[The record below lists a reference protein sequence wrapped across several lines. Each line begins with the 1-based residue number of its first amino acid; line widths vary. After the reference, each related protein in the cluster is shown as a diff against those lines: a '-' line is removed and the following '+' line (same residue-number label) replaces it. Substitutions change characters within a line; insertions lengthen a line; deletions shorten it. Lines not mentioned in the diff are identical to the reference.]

1 MERNMTNNWVPLH
14 EAASRDHYTC
24 VNALLQH
31 GLPDKPRTA
40 DNQTPLDLALEA
52 NHSKTISI
60 LKYYKQPETRLKQ
73 HEFLHDLQVTRE
85 IAKCLLEMFSRNEQ
99 GVYLVRK
106 TLRNENILVL
116 SLMWNN
122 EFFNYEIC
130 IREDLLIDSMP
141 QKYFYIDDGP
151 YFRTLE
157 HLIEHYTKYED
168 GLPGV
173 LKRNVEP
180 YMIQHLNNTSLI
192 NSNQSLLKPVNKQQQ
207 ISSNGSSNNSSSSSM
222 NGNGFTKLTNN
233 NNDQQF
239 RGNNNNNNSS
249 GDNNFKSSD
258 ALTKAHLFKSRT
270 LLNDQ
275 SRFFICILQVFISY
289 YLFIQERRSAT
300 QLSKKLSKIL
310 PHEIILQAKIGEGEF
325 GTVYKGTYN
334 GVLKK
339 FIQNYFFKIFLFFL
353 FFYRNK

>member
-130 IREDLLIDSMP
+130 IREDMIDLNP

-180 YMIQHLNNTSLI
+180 YMIQHLNNSSLI
-192 NSNQSLLKPVNKQQQ
+192 KSNQSLLKPVGVGNNKQQ
-207 ISSNGSSNNSSSSSM
+207 IFSSNGSNNSSNSSM
-222 NGNGFTKLTNN
+222 NGNGFITNHKIGN
-233 NNDQQF
+233 SNEQQF
-239 RGNNNNNNSS
+239 RNGNVNSS
-249 GDNNFKSSD
+249 SNSGDSNFKSSD

-275 SRFFICILQVFISY
+275 SMFLI
-289 YLFIQERRSAT
+289 
-300 QLSKKLSKIL
+300 
-310 PHEIILQAKIGEGEF
+310 IILSI
-325 GTVYKGTYN
+325 T
-334 GVLKK
+334 LKK
-339 FIQNYFFKIFLFFL
+339 KKVFS
-353 FFYRNK
+353 

>member
-60 LKYYKQPETRLKQ
+60 LKHYKQPETRLKQ

-130 IREDLLIDSMP
+130 IREDLLIDSTP

-207 ISSNGSSNNSSSSSM
+207 ISINGSSNNSSSSSM

-233 NNDQQF
+233 NNNNNNNDDQQF
-239 RGNNNNNNSS
+239 RGNNNNNSS

-275 SRFFICILQVFISY
+275 SRFFYFYFTSFCFVLYVFKRKKKCNTI
-289 YLFIQERRSAT
+289 IEKTVKNIAT
-300 QLSKKLSKIL
+300 
-310 PHEIILQAKIGEGEF
+310 
-325 GTVYKGTYN
+325 
-334 GVLKK
+334 
-339 FIQNYFFKIFLFFL
+339 
-353 FFYRNK
+353 

>member
-1 MERNMTNNWVPLH
+1 MERNMSNNWVPLH

-52 NHSKTISI
+52 RHAKTVSI
-60 LKYYKQPETRLKQ
+60 LKYYMPPEPKLKQ
-73 HEFLHDLQVTRE
+73 HEFLHEAIVTRE
-85 IAKCLLEMFSRNEQ
+85 IAKYFLEMFRNEQ

-106 TLRNENILVL
+106 TQRNENILVL

-130 IREDLLIDSMP
+130 VKEELSLINGEML
-141 QKYFYIDDGP
+141 KFFYIDDGP
-151 YFRTLE
+151 YFRSLA

-173 LKRNVEP
+173 LKRHVEP
-180 YMIQHLNNTSLI
+180 GMIQHLNLPSPI
-192 NSNQSLLKPVNKQQQ
+192 
-207 ISSNGSSNNSSSSSM
+207 NGSSSLKSVNSKQSGQLQLLSAQQQQQSLIQQNGISQQKMSNNNSE
-222 NGNGFTKLTNN
+222 
-233 NNDQQF
+233 QQF
-239 RGNNNNNNSS
+239 RSSSNHSGN
-249 GDNNFKSSD
+249 GETKNFKSSD

-275 SRFFICILQVFISY
+275 S
-289 YLFIQERRSAT
+289 
-300 QLSKKLSKIL
+300 
-310 PHEIILQAKIGEGEF
+310 
-325 GTVYKGTYN
+325 
-334 GVLKK
+334 
-339 FIQNYFFKIFLFFL
+339 
-353 FFYRNK
+353 